1 MADLDAIKRNG
12 DKQLTTMYQTV
23 DELTASGFAKFRKSL
38 ELQAYAYDWHA
49 SILNPDAEVPEEP
62 TSKQI
67 CDVRNA
73 YMLIARKTQGHPVE
87 NTLGRVKMGDAREA
101 FKAVHAYFHPDSQSG
116 RTASFKQFYGATMAN
131 TSTNIIGWPAT
142 VQERA
147 RNLEEV
153 GGKADETAQLS
164 ILLGG
169 LLPEFEKIKDI
180 LEDRDNLTFDLA
192 CNKLTA
198 YAQSH
203 KLELLTKDG
212 GKLHSK
218 ANTFNVE
225 QSRQGQNNDRS
236 RRSQGSRQSHN
247 NDRSRRSDES
257 KECFQWKNGRCRYGD
272 KCKFKHVGPGGCLP
286 PPNNGNVPPQPPT
299 PPAPGA
305 FMVGGHVQ
313 DTTMVCD
320 NCSGSHHLQNCPI
333 ANVFT
338 VTADNEGVDYVFM
351 AQDSEGVDD
360 ANSCI
365 RDTEARPPG
374 GVHHDQVRCI
384 DRLGTGVL
392 RLLMGLATL
401 LFIALVLTPTTLWT
415 TSVKA
420 AERLMQCPHKPVLIA
435 IAIMVVYSLNAKA
448 CACEPGA
455 GGATVKSSSY
465 FNSTNDNQVDHQWC
479 VDSGTNRFVTND
491 RNDFVEGTYVMF
503 PPR

>member
-1 MADLDAIKRNG
+1 
-12 DKQLTTMYQTV
+12 
-23 DELTASGFAKFRKSL
+23 
-38 ELQAYAYDWHA
+38 
-49 SILNPDAEVPEEP
+49 
-62 TSKQI
+62 
-67 CDVRNA
+67 
-73 YMLIARKTQGHPVE
+73 MLIARKTQGHPVE

-257 KECFQWKNGRCRYGD
+257 KECFQWKNHRCRYGD
-272 KCKFKHVGPGGCLP
+272 KCKFQHVGPGGCLP

-338 VTADNEGVDYVFM
+338 VTADSEGVDYVFM

-360 ANSCI
+360 ASCI
-365 RDTEARPPG
+365 GSAPSRGGPPRPGSLYRSPRYGCAPPPHGSGDAALHRACSDT
-374 GVHHDQVRCI
+374 HN
-384 DRLGTGVL
+384 
-392 RLLMGLATL
+392 
-401 LFIALVLTPTTLWT
+401 F
-415 TSVKA
+415 
-420 AERLMQCPHKPVLIA
+420 
-435 IAIMVVYSLNAKA
+435 
-448 CACEPGA
+448 
-455 GGATVKSSSY
+455 
-465 FNSTNDNQVDHQWC
+465 VDHLRQSGREVNAVPTQAG
-479 VDSGTNRFVTND
+479 VDCD
-491 RNDFVEGTYVMF
+491 RDHGCLF
-503 PPR
+503 PQRQGMRLRARRWWSHC